1 MLTAKMDSAEDAALI
16 IPSGI
21 PGMDDVLGGGLPRGH
36 FFLVEGEPGSG
47 KTTLGLQFLM
57 AGRDRGE
64 SVLYVTLSESE
75 KEIRKVA
82 ESHGWDLA
90 GISVY
95 EFMQNE
101 DALRPEEQYSAFHP
115 TNVEFQDTM
124 QKILDRVESVRPV
137 RIVLDSLSEIRLLA
151 DDALRYRRQILALK
165 TFFTNR
171 GCTVMLLDD
180 RTISMR
186 DAQLQSIAH
195 GVFVL
200 ERIPR
205 DYGGT
210 RRRLRIAKLRG
221 TLYREG
227 YHDYTLTTGGVKV
240 YSRLVAAEHRTS
252 VPKAVALSGIPALDQ
267 LWGGGIDCGTSTLLL
282 GPAGAGKSCIA
293 LGYAI
298 AAAREGD
305 FASVFVFEEII
316 SLVCKRGAGL
326 GLDPQP
332 WIESGKLHL
341 EPVDPAE
348 LSPGEFIQHVRDTV
362 EKRHARV
369 VVIDSLNGFLN
380 AMPGESHLPLQ
391 MHELL
396 SFLNHRGV
404 ISILVLSQAG
414 MTGAM
419 SQVVD
424 LSYLADNV
432 MLFRYFEAMGRV
444 RKAVSV
450 VKKRSGPHED
460 TIRELTM
467 RNGRV
472 TIGEA
477 LTEFRGVLT
486 GVPVWTGKEG
496 DLRARNGA
504 EN

>member
-1 MLTAKMDSAEDAALI
+1 MFAAETDSAKDTEAVV
-16 IPSGI
+16 PSGV
-21 PGMDDVLGGGLPRGH
+21 PGLDNVLGGGLPRGH
-36 FFLVEGEPGSG
+36 FFLVEGEPGAG
-47 KTTLGLQFLM
+47 KTTFGLQFLL
-57 AGRDRGE
+57 AGRDFGE

-75 KEIRKVA
+75 SEIRKVA
-82 ESHGWDLA
+82 RSHGWDID
-90 GISVY
+90 GIHLY
-95 EFMQNE
+95 EFMPTE
-101 DALRPEEQYSAFHP
+101 EALRPEQQYSAFHP

-171 GCTVMLLDD
+171 GCTVLLLDD
-180 RTISMR
+180 RTINMR

-210 RRRLRIAKLRG
+210 RRRIQIAKLRG
-221 TLYREG
+221 TVYREG

-240 YSRLVAAEHRTS
+240 YPRLVAAEHRTTI
-252 VPKAVALSGIPALDQ
+252 PTAVARSGIPALDQ
-267 LWGGGIDCGTSTLLL
+267 LWGGGIDRGTSTLLL
-282 GPAGAGKSCIA
+282 GPAGVGKSCIA

-305 FASVFVFEEII
+305 FASIFLFEEII
-316 SLVCKRGAGL
+316 SLACKRGAGL

-332 WIESGKLHL
+332 WIEAGKLHL

-348 LSPGEFIQHVRDTV
+348 LSPGEFIQHVRDSV

-396 SFLNHRGV
+396 SFLNHQGV

-414 MTGAM
+414 MTGTM

-444 RKAVSV
+444 RKAISV

-467 RNGRV
+467 ANGRI

-477 LTEFRGVLT
+477 LTGFRGVLT
-486 GVPVWTGKEG
+486 GVPTWLGTEG
-496 DLRARNGA
+496 ELRARDGV
-504 EN
+504 EK